1 LLQRGNVSGCNRIL
15 APTAWKLQASYHQQ
29 ALSSMSQT
37 PASPASKRP
46 EFRNINALKDLPTY
60 RLPAAG
66 IVSILH
72 RISGAL
78 MFLLLPFIIWM
89 FDTSVS
95 SEISFAR
102 FTGVFDAGAG
112 FLPGWFIK
120 LVALALIWAYLHHLI
135 AGLRH
140 LWMDVSHAAVSKE
153 FGRTSAVVTLVSSVG
168 LTLVLGAKLFGL
180 Y

>member
-1 LLQRGNVSGCNRIL
+1 MTVAQ
-15 APTAWKLQASYHQQ
+15 
-29 ALSSMSQT
+29 
-37 PASPASKRP
+37 KRP
-46 EFRNINALKDLPTY
+46 EFRNINAFRDLPTY

-72 RISGAL
+72 RISGVL
-78 MFLLLPFIIWM
+78 MLVLLPLIIWM

-102 FTGVFDAGAG
+102 FRSAFNVGATGV
-112 FLPGWFIK
+112 LLK
-120 LVALALIWAYLHHLI
+120 LVALALLWAYLHHFI

-140 LWMDVSHAAVSKE
+140 LWMDLSHAAVTKQRGAS
-153 FGRTSAVVTLVSSVG
+153 SAVFVLAASLA
-168 LTLVLGAKLFGL
+168 LTVILGAKLFGL